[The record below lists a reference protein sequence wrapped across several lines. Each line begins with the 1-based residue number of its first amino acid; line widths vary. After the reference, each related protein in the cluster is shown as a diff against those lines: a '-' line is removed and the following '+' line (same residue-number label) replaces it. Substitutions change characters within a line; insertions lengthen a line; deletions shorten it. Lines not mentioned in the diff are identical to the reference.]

1 MQCAVKDLHW
11 PPFESGFSLALWFSL
26 DALSSARPAQPSHAS
41 RYILVL
47 MLLSHNGSRFS
58 LGIAKTGVLTLL
70 CGTHNNVKTPVFPTT
85 KTIVNI
91 YHSLPTHSVF
101 ASRLCPDGIF

>member
-47 MLLSHNGSRFS
+47 MLLSHNSSRFS

-70 CGTHNNVKTPVFPTT
+70 CVPPIT
-85 KTIVNI
+85 KTIVDI
-91 YHSLPTHSVF
+91 SHSLPAHSVF